1 MSNFLRLIIQGLM
14 NKKGFAISTILYGLV
29 FLTVAIFYM
38 IIAVVSNRNEDNNNF
53 VNEVREELNNK

>member
-1 MSNFLRLIIQGLM
+1 MSNFIRLIIQGIM

>member
-14 NKKGFAISTILYGLV
+14 HKKGFAISTILYGLV

>member
-1 MSNFLRLIIQGLM
+1 MVIKKSIFIGGLM

-53 VNEVREELNNK
+53 VNEVRKELSNK

>member
-1 MSNFLRLIIQGLM
+1 M
-14 NKKGFAISTILYGLV
+14 NKKGFAISTILYRLV

-53 VNEVREELNNK
+53 VNEVREELSNK

>member
-1 MSNFLRLIIQGLM
+1 M

-29 FLTVAIFYM
+29 FLTVAIVYM

-53 VNEVREELNNK
+53 VNEVREELSNK

>member
-1 MSNFLRLIIQGLM
+1 M
-14 NKKGFAISTILYGLV
+14 NKRGFAISTILYGLV

>member
-53 VNEVREELNNK
+53 VNEVREELSNK